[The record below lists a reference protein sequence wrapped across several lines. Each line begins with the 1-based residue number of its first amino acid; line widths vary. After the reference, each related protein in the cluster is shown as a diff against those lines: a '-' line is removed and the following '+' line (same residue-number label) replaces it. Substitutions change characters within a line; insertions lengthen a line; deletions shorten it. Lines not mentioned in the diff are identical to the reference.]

1 MLYLY
6 RKEERKM
13 KRTMKF
19 KRWVDVV
26 VKIMACLL
34 FFIVLGVEMK
44 TFVLTLIVKFVGTVL
59 LFFDMMLIDKYGRI

>member
-1 MLYLY
+1 
-6 RKEERKM
+6 M

-26 VKIMACLL
+26 VKIIACLL

-44 TFVLTLIVKFVGTVL
+44 TFALTLIVKFLGTVL

>member
-1 MLYLY
+1 
-6 RKEERKM
+6 M
-13 KRTMKF
+13 KKTMKF

-26 VKIMACLL
+26 AKIMACLL